1 MLIFDAIDL
10 RTFVNGAKEQFQD
23 ILKRREMT
31 KLLSSFSFVDTDRSG
46 NRLCLST
53 GHWGCGVFGHDHT
66 LICLMQWLVA
76 SLFKIPLKYFLFDE
90 HKINLDLIE
99 QYRKEGYTVTDL
111 YRSLTDDQLNAS
123 FKFLSVPYN
132 KKQKN
137 SQDSK
142 GTSVDFDAGTDDFM
156 EFYSQES
163 QGADDISNE
172 TLKSTSS
179 RVEEQTGEDSD
190 DDFDMYSN
198 QAPHGASDDYLL
210 QRPIQKP
217 TFDPA
222 EEDLAAIER
231 KRRRELAN
239 RQKAQ
244 QTRLPIVS
252 NDPSHDYLLQ
262 NPIQKPMFD
271 PAEQDLA
278 AIEKKRRRE
287 IANKQK
293 PLHVNT
299 KGYNKKTTKKGPKQ
313 QPNKSA
319 PAMDGVKKPH
329 RYRPGTV
336 ALREIRKY
344 QKSTELLIRKLPFQ
358 RLVREITQ
366 DFKSDLR
373 YQGSA
378 VLALQEATEAYI
390 IGIFEDTNLNAI
402 HAKRVTIIPKDVKL
416 TQRLRGEKT

>member
-1 MLIFDAIDL
+1 
-10 RTFVNGAKEQFQD
+10 
-23 ILKRREMT
+23 
-31 KLLSSFSFVDTDRSG
+31 
-46 NRLCLST
+46 
-53 GHWGCGVFGHDHT
+53 
-66 LICLMQWLVA
+66 MQWLVA

-90 HKINLDLIE
+90 HNINSDLIE
-99 QYRKEGYTVTDL
+99 RYRKEGYTVNDL
-111 YRSLTDDQLNAS
+111 YRSLTDDQLNDS
-123 FKFLSVPYN
+123 FKFLSVPRNVYN

-142 GTSVDFDAGTDDFM
+142 RTSVEFDAGTDDLL
-156 EFYSQES
+156 EFHSQEY
-163 QGADDISNE
+163 QGADDISND

-190 DDFDMYSN
+190 DET
-198 QAPHGASDDYLL
+198 PHDPSDDYFL

-239 RQKAQ
+239 KQKA
-244 QTRLPIVS
+244 
-252 NDPSHDYLLQ
+252 LQ
-262 NPIQKPMFD
+262 
-271 PAEQDLA
+271 
-278 AIEKKRRRE
+278 
-287 IANKQK
+287 
-293 PLHVNT
+293 VNT
-299 KGYNKKTTKKGPKQ
+299 KGSTKKTTRKGQKQ
-313 QPNKSA
+313 QPRKSA
-319 PAMDGVKKPH
+319 PATDGVKKPH

-366 DFKSDLR
+366 DFKTDLR

-378 VLALQEATEAYI
+378 VLALQEAAEAYI